1 MADLRHR
8 LVNALVAKYQAQ
20 ILEAQANIDVLLE
33 TRVGVAEHP
42 GLIETL
48 DIEVAKLAEA
58 EDKLG
63 TVNANL
69 IVPAAPKV
77 VQYTNRLTLM

>member
-1 MADLRHR
+1 MADLRNR
-8 LVNALVAKYQAQ
+8 LVQALVAKYQAQ

-77 VQYTNRLTLM
+77 V

>member
-1 MADLRHR
+1 MAALRDN
-8 LVNALVAKYQAQ
+8 LVSALKAKYQAQ
-20 ILEAQANIDVLLE
+20 ILESMVNIQVLLE

-48 DIEVAKLAEA
+48 DTEISKLAEA

-69 IVPAAPKV
+69 VVPIPPKV
-77 VQYTNRLTLM
+77 V

>member
-1 MADLRHR
+1 MADLRDR
-8 LVNALVAKYQAQ
+8 LVSALVAKYQAQ

-77 VQYTNRLTLM
+77 V

>member
-77 VQYTNRLTLM
+77 V

>member
-1 MADLRHR
+1 MADLRNR
-8 LVNALVAKYQAQ
+8 LVQALAAKYQAQ

-77 VQYTNRLTLM
+77 V

>member
-1 MADLRHR
+1 MADLRDR

-48 DIEVAKLAEA
+48 DIEVTKLAEA

-77 VQYTNRLTLM
+77 V

>member
-1 MADLRHR
+1 MADLRDR
-8 LVNALVAKYQAQ
+8 LVSALVAKYQAQ

-48 DIEVAKLAEA
+48 DIEVTKLAEA

-77 VQYTNRLTLM
+77 V

>member
-8 LVNALVAKYQAQ
+8 LVSALVAKYQAQ

-69 IVPAAPKV
+69 IVPPAPKV
-77 VQYTNRLTLM
+77 V

>member
-1 MADLRHR
+1 MADLRDR
-8 LVNALVAKYQAQ
+8 LVSALVAKYQAQ

-63 TVNANL
+63 SVNANL

-77 VQYTNRLTLM
+77 V